1 MPRSIYWKLT
11 LAFMLVAL
19 ITAALVAVFIRATS
33 TNRLYQFVLDQQRDQ
48 MEEVLASYYA
58 GTGSWEGIGRFWD
71 EILPAGGMGA
81 GMGEER
87 RPMMGNPG
95 HGGQRQLFGL
105 ASADGQVII
114 PARPNQHPGQ
124 HLTAQELRSGTP
136 LWVDGDQVGI
146 LLVVQDLPVL
156 TAAETL
162 FLNRTN
168 QALLFAF
175 FAALL
180 IAAVLGILLAR
191 TFTRPIQQLTEAAQN
206 IAGGSLAQQ
215 VEIHSNDEIGRLA
228 AAFNQMSQEVARV
241 NQLRRQ
247 MTADIAHDLR
257 TPLTV
262 VAGYLESMRDGVLQP
277 TPERISLIYTEIER
291 LQNLVGDLRMLSQAD
306 AGELRLTPQ
315 PIQPAD
321 LLERAAELYG
331 HHAERQ
337 NVTLAVAAPAS
348 LPPIRV
354 DEARMMQVFDNLLSN
369 AMRYTPA
376 GGSITLAARA
386 VGGGVEIQVRDTGT
400 GIPPEELP
408 HIFDRFHR
416 VDKSRHTE
424 SGESGLGLA
433 IVKTLVEAQS
443 GRVWAESTHGQGTTV
458 FLQFPA

>member
-1 MPRSIYWKLT
+1 
-11 LAFMLVAL
+11 
-19 ITAALVAVFIRATS
+19 
-33 TNRLYQFVLDQQRDQ
+33 
-48 MEEVLASYYA
+48 
-58 GTGSWEGIGRFWD
+58 
-71 EILPAGGMGA
+71 
-81 GMGEER
+81 
-87 RPMMGNPG
+87 
-95 HGGQRQLFGL
+95 
-105 ASADGQVII
+105 
-114 PARPNQHPGQ
+114 
-124 HLTAQELRSGTP
+124 
-136 LWVDGDQVGI
+136 
-146 LLVVQDLPVL
+146 
-156 TAAETL
+156 
-162 FLNRTN
+162 
-168 QALLFAF
+168 
-175 FAALL
+175 
-180 IAAVLGILLAR
+180 
-191 TFTRPIQQLTEAAQN
+191 
-206 IAGGSLAQQ
+206 
-215 VEIHSNDEIGRLA
+215 
-228 AAFNQMSQEVARV
+228 
-241 NQLRRQ
+241 
-247 MTADIAHDLR
+247 

-321 LLERAAELYG
+321 LLGRAAELFW

-337 NVTLAVAAPAS
+337 NVTLAVDAPAS
-348 LPPIRV
+348 LPPLRV

-386 VGGGVEIQVRDTGT
+386 GDGGVEIQVRDTGA

-443 GRVWAESTHGQGTTV
+443 GRVWAESSPGQGTTV